1 MWNIFTEILEYYRSK
16 CIKCWAVKFCRS
28 WSAASQ
34 SWLDFSPLVYCY
46 LNTGQAMSEPR
57 SVLIS
62 SACWTH
68 TILSSELAIKV
79 HQSPSRKWRYKSIL
93 LAFMLW
99 GSLFSRRCSGA
110 LRAALWPQGSQSSA
124 GVSVEMLQS
133 MSINCF
139 PPDAHKAARA
149 HWLELE
155 SGERGRGSRWTVLT
169 KVFNYIASTFKGRSR
184 FICITTNHMCQ
195 INVHKYR
202 MKE

>member
-1 MWNIFTEILEYYRSK
+1 MWNIFREILQYYRSK
-16 CIKCWAVKFCRS
+16 CIKRWAVKFCRS

-34 SWLDFSPLVYCY
+34 SWLDFSPLVCCY
-46 LNTGQAMSEPR
+46 LKSGQAMSEAR

-68 TILSSELAIKV
+68 TILSSVLAIKV
-79 HQSPSRKWRYKSIL
+79 HQPPSRKWRYKSIL

-99 GSLFSRRCSGA
+99 GSLFSSALLWCSPSGSLA
-110 LRAALWPQGSQSSA
+110 AGESKLRWCP
-124 GVSVEMLQS
+124 VEMLQS

-139 PPDAHKAARA
+139 PPDAHKAASV

-155 SGERGRGSRWTVLT
+155 SGELGRGSRWTVFT
-169 KVFNYIASTFKGRSR
+169 KVFNSTASTFKGRYG
-184 FICITTNHMCQ
+184 FICITANHTCL
-195 INVHKYR
+195 ISVHKYR